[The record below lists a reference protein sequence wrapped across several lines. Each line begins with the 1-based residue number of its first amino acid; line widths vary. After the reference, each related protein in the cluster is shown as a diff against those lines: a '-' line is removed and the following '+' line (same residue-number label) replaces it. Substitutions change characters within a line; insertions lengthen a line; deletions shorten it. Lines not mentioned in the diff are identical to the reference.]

1 MPSFRALPTW
11 HVFAYNRANTR
22 TSVLKN
28 LTLPNYEFGKG
39 QYAFFPMKFSRFG
52 ERNKVCQKYQ
62 KFIRRDSHKLG
73 ETPLDLQENSKVK
86 HHFWGFKASKVHESS
101 WIWSVIYWMKMTFF
115 VSNQFQITHN
125 HNPGWKVHWKNHKEL
140 TIRWGGGGQSLRS
153 AWPKKDRFFTT
164 SFMKCF
170 KKSICYQDLHN

>member
-1 MPSFRALPTW
+1 MLQEVLWYQIIVDNYSVKGEVHLTFGLQCHLLELCRHDRGGTIVPPPC
-11 HVFAYNRANTR
+11 HVFAYNRANTP

-115 VSNQFQITHN
+115 CVKSVSDHT
-125 HNPGWKVHWKNHKEL
+125 
-140 TIRWGGGGQSLRS
+140 
-153 AWPKKDRFFTT
+153 
-164 SFMKCF
+164 
-170 KKSICYQDLHN
+170 